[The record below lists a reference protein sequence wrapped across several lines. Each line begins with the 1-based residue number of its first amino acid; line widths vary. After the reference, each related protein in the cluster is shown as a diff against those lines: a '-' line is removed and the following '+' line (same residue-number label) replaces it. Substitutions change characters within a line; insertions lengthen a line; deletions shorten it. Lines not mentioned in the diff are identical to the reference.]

1 MKKLYEL
8 CWDCGRMG
16 MLEGLFVAEES
27 DMDALMGKEIY
38 FGEVLGKHSEI
49 FGPLEERDITIKND
63 DEDFINKLVDVI
75 GGESISGYNPFDY
88 YEDEE

>member
-1 MKKLYEL
+1 
-8 CWDCGRMG
+8 MG

>member
-1 MKKLYEL
+1 
-8 CWDCGRMG
+8 